1 LKQVTA
7 QNKVTQ
13 TFWILISF

>member
-1 LKQVTA
+1 LKHVTA

-13 TFWILISF
+13 TYWILISF